1 MKELFMKHML
11 FVLLLL
17 GFSVTGLLA
26 QEEVPKPE
34 LSSTNSVA
42 MLLFHG
48 RELFELPNISSV
60 SADNRV
66 AVMLRRIKRVAK
78 SPLVSTEDLSLH
90 HDVELKVSLIML
102 NADMICGVW
111 ESDAEYHGVPRQ
123 ELAEH
128 WHGLIKESID
138 QYRKDYTAE
147 NYMKGAVFATIATA
161 LFLIIWF
168 VIRLLVRREMKAVEK
183 KFTHQKML
191 KFLDVDSIVTMNN
204 NLMKFIRGV
213 VMIAVFIFYLN
224 LVLSF
229 FPWTFNL
236 SAKLFELVS
245 TPIINFGH
253 GFVDNL
259 PNLFA
264 LVVVGVLTSFI
275 LRSLKNIFA
284 QIGEGKVR
292 IKGFYRE
299 WADPTYRL
307 VRIVVIVFAV
317 VVAFPYIPGSSS
329 PAFKGISI
337 FMGVLFSLGSTSA
350 IGNIVAGL
358 VLTYMRPFVNDDF
371 VEISGLRGTVVL
383 RGTFSTRLKTPTN
396 EIISIPNASVSAN
409 HIINFSR
416 MAEKGGV
423 NVGTEITIGYDVP
436 WRKVHELLIA
446 SAAGVPDVQ
455 EHPPPKVL
463 QLGLEDFYVKYKLIV
478 TTAHPERRFPIRS
491 NLRQNIQ
498 DNFAKAGVEIMSP
511 HYQANRGGEDVTI
524 PEMGSLDAGDDA

>member
-1 MKELFMKHML
+1 MKCLIYLAMIT
-11 FVLLLL
+11 VLP
-17 GFSVTGLLA
+17 FAGLQA
-26 QEEVPKPE
+26 QEEVKETQLAP
-34 LSSTNSVA
+34 TNSTAVV
-42 MLLFHG
+42 LFHG
-48 RELFELPNISSV
+48 RELFEISDISSV
-60 SADNRV
+60 TSDQRAGIV
-66 AVMLRRIKRVAK
+66 LRRIKRAAK
-78 SPLVSTEDLSLH
+78 SPLISTDNFSIH
-90 HDVELKVSLIML
+90 HDDGLNASLIML
-102 NADMICGVW
+102 DTDVMLAVW
-111 ESDAEYHGVPRQ
+111 ESDAAHHELPRE

-128 WHGLIKESID
+128 WAGQIREAIE

-147 NYMKGAVFATIATA
+147 NYTKGAAFAAIATVI
-161 LFLIIWF
+161 FLIIWL
-168 VIRLLVRREMKAVEK
+168 VVHMLLRKEMKAVDK
-183 KFTHQKML
+183 KFAHQKMF
-191 KFLDVDSIVTMNN
+191 KFLDGDSLVAMNRS
-204 NLMKFIRGV
+204 LMKFIRTV
-213 VMIAVFIFYLN
+213 VMFTAFIFYLN

-264 LVVVGVLTSFI
+264 LVVVGVLTLFI

-299 WADPTYRL
+299 WSDPTYRL

-498 DNFAKAGVEIMSP
+498 DNFTKAGVEIMSP
-511 HYQANRGGEDVTI
+511 HYQANRDGEDITL
-524 PEMGSLDAGDDA
+524 PELGSLDAGDVA